1 MSIWIILGILLASSI
16 TMMFLFWAWQARG
29 GNPAL
34 VDVAWSYGT
43 GACGVVLALNSGGDY
58 SRRLVAAIL
67 AGMWGLRLGTYLA
80 IRLAHHP
87 EDRRYTA
94 MREKWGDRAN
104 AFMLGFFMLQAL
116 FVVVYGL
123 PMLAGA
129 TGGNPFVPLGIL
141 GILFIITGMLGVTIA
156 DLQLL
161 RFKKDPTREPTDV
174 CQVGLWSWSR
184 HPNYFFE
191 WIIWLGWAVLG
202 LSGSLWWLGILGAL
216 CMLWF
221 LFKVTGIPHVER
233 EALKKRGDSYREYQR
248 TTSVFI
254 PLPPKKVSPS

>member
-1 MSIWIILGILLASSI
+1 MSIWIILAILLGSSLS
-16 TMMFLFWAWQARG
+16 MMFLFWAWQARG

-43 GACGVVLALNSGGDY
+43 GACGVVLALNADGDLE
-58 SRRLVAAIL
+58 RRIVAAVL
-67 AGMWGLRLGTYLA
+67 AGIWGLRLGTYLA
-80 IRLAHHP
+80 IRLSHHP

-104 AFMLGFFMLQAL
+104 IFMLGFFMLQAL
-116 FVVVYGL
+116 FVVLYGL

-129 TGGNPFVPLGIL
+129 TGGSPFGPVGIL
-141 GILFIITGMLGVTIA
+141 GIVLIVSGMIGVTIA

-161 RFKKDPTREPTDV
+161 GFKTDSNREPNDV
-174 CQVGLWSWSR
+174 CRVGLWSWSR

-191 WIIWLGWAVLG
+191 WIIWCGWAVLS
-202 LSGSLWWLGILGAL
+202 LSGSLWWLGIAGAL

-254 PLPPKKVSPS
+254 PRPPKKESAS

>member
-1 MSIWIILGILLASSI
+1 MSIWIILAILLASSVS
-16 TMMFLFWAWQARG
+16 MMFLFWLWQARG

-58 SRRLVAAIL
+58 ERRIVAAIL
-67 AGMWGLRLGTYLA
+67 AGVWGLRLGTYLA
-80 IRLAHHP
+80 IRLSHHP

-104 AFMLGFFMLQAL
+104 TFMLGFFMLQAL
-116 FVVVYGL
+116 FVVLYGL

-129 TGGNPFVPLGIL
+129 TGGNPFTPLGIT
-141 GILFIITGMLGVTIA
+141 GISFIIAGMIGVTIA
-156 DLQLL
+156 DMQLL
-161 RFKKDPTREPTDV
+161 GFKKNPSRQPTDV
-174 CQVGLWSWSR
+174 CKVGLWSWSR

-191 WIIWLGWAVLG
+191 WIIWLGWAVCG

-233 EALKKRGDSYREYQR
+233 EAIKKRGDSYREYQR
-248 TTSVFI
+248 TTSMFI
-254 PLPPKKVSPS
+254 PRPPKKVTTS